1 MICMN
6 STYVSI
12 PLHTS
17 LQSLLLTL
25 SSTGTETW
33 KEISVFG
40 DKPSVRFHCSGVVYK
55 ASLYLFGGNPASND
69 IYEFRFCKLL
79 SILSSCFDSL
89 SPPLKTIA
97 TNTWSLTKTLGEL
110 PQPRWG
116 HRAIITDGGLMYVVG
131 GFSGAPEFEHLFVYN
146 FGKSF
151 FYSYEWEKIDLLY
164 K

>member
-1 MICMN
+1 MKSRWSFSVAMTILGSNVMICMN

-69 IYEFRFCKLL
+69 IYEFRFCKFLSLRLL
-79 SILSSCFDSL
+79 WFTFPSSQNHSNQHVVLNQNSGRITSTSMGSSSNSNRRRIDVCGWRFQWCARIWA
-89 SPPLKTIA
+89 PLCI
-97 TNTWSLTKTLGEL
+97 
-110 PQPRWG
+110 
-116 HRAIITDGGLMYVVG
+116 
-131 GFSGAPEFEHLFVYN
+131 
-146 FGKSF
+146 
-151 FYSYEWEKIDLLY
+151 
-164 K
+164 